1 MIWIKLLIISL
12 IVTGFF
18 MVTMALRLFFDKN
31 ANLAGEPCQLDEK
44 SSEESIGCSH
54 CSVKEIID
62 CKKEG

>member
-44 SSEESIGCSH
+44 SSEESI
-54 CSVKEIID
+54 
-62 CKKEG
+62 